1 MRPTLPLLL
10 SFNGGYVDV
19 GGFLALQGLFTSHV
33 TGNLAT
39 LGASLVFGIS
49 GTLAKLLA
57 LPVFCIVVLA
67 SRLAG
72 NRLRGLGLPVLGIML
87 ALQLVLLIAGALLAI
102 GLGPFADGDS
112 PAAIVTG
119 MTLVAAMAIQNAVHR
134 VHFTGM
140 PPSTVMTSTTTQLM
154 IDIADLLAGAAAETR
169 LTIRSRVQRASAAVA
184 VFVTGCAAAALG
196 LALVN
201 VWCFIVPPAIALVAL
216 LLHLFVPD
224 DETI

>member
-1 MRPTLPLLL
+1 MKPTLPLLL

>member
-1 MRPTLPLLL
+1 MKLPLLL

-19 GGFLALQGLFTSHV
+19 AGFLALQGLFTAHV

-57 LPVFCIVVLA
+57 LPVFCIVVILT
-67 SRLAG
+67 RLAG
-72 NRLRGLGLPVLGIML
+72 NRLRGLGLPVLAIML
-87 ALQLVLLIAGALLAI
+87 ALQLALLIAGAVLAI

-112 PAAIVTG
+112 LAAIVTG
-119 MTLVAAMAIQNAVHR
+119 MTLVAAMAIQNEAHR
-134 VHFTGM
+134 VHLAPA

-154 IDIADLLAGAAAETR
+154 IDIADLLAGGAAETR
-169 LTIRSRVQRASAAVA
+169 PAIRSRAQRASATVA

-196 LALVN
+196 FAFIN
-201 VWCFIVPPAIALVAL
+201 VWCFIVPPAIALMAL
-216 LLHLFVPD
+216 LLHFFVPD
-224 DETI
+224 DGTS

>member
-1 MRPTLPLLL
+1 ML

-19 GGFLALQGLFTSHV
+19 AGFLALQGLFTGHV

-57 LPVFCIVVLA
+57 LPVFCIVVILT
-67 SRLAG
+67 RLAG
-72 NRLRGLGLPVLGIML
+72 NRLRGLGLPVLAVML
-87 ALQLVLLIAGALLAI
+87 ALQLALLIAGAVLAI

-112 PAAIVTG
+112 LAAIVTG
-119 MTLVAAMAIQNAVHR
+119 MTLVAAMAIQNEAHR
-134 VHFTGM
+134 VHFAPA

-154 IDIADLLAGAAAETR
+154 IDIADLLAVGAAETR
-169 LTIRSRVQRASAAVA
+169 PAIRSRAQRASATVA

-196 LALVN
+196 FAFIN
-201 VWCFIVPPAIALVAL
+201 VWCFVVPPAIALMAL
-216 LLHLFVPD
+216 LLHFFVPD
-224 DETI
+224 DGTR